1 MALDSAASEESV
13 TNITPETGFE
23 ELRFKG
29 RLEKD
34 GNTVCFRKTSFSS

>member
-1 MALDSAASEESV
+1 MALVSAASEESV

-23 ELRFKG
+23 ELRFHG

-34 GNTVCFRKTSFSS
+34 GNPVCFRKISFSS

>member
-1 MALDSAASEESV
+1 MALVSAASEESI
-13 TNITPETGFE
+13 TNVTPETGFE
-23 ELRFKG
+23 ELRFQG